1 MKSVRQVLKDKGY
14 SVETIT
20 PQASVYEALQ
30 KMANRE
36 LGALIVFDGGVIC
49 GLFSERDYARKVVL
63 QGRFSKDTRVEE
75 IMTRRVITVEPQ
87 QTVEA
92 CMVLMTDKHI
102 RHLPVVEEGRL
113 VGIVNLRDLLDLI
126 MPAFVN
132 LIDDFDYVGDFG
144 VLEGKQP
151 PNDLLNQPVTAVM
164 QKSVFVPADSGLLR
178 AFAYLHKYELLD
190 LPVIDEQERLIGLVS
205 RVDVGR
211 ALLAGW
217 HLNL

>member
-36 LGALIVFDGGVIC
+36 LGALIVFDKGEIC

-75 IMTRRVITVEPQ
+75 IMTRRVITVEPE

-102 RHLPVVEEGRL
+102 RHLPVIEEGRL
-113 VGIVNLRDLLDLI
+113 VGIVSI
-126 MPAFVN
+126 
-132 LIDDFDYVGDFG
+132 GDI
-144 VLEGKQP
+144 VKAVIEAQRLNIEELE
-151 PNDLLNQPVTAVM
+151 TYIT
-164 QKSVFVPADSGLLR
+164 SGR
-178 AFAYLHKYELLD
+178 
-190 LPVIDEQERLIGLVS
+190 
-205 RVDVGR
+205 
-211 ALLAGW
+211 
-217 HLNL
+217 

>member
-1 MKSVRQVLKDKGY
+1 VALKSVRQVLKDKGF

-36 LGALIVFDGGVIC
+36 LGALVVFDGGEIC
-49 GLFSERDYARKVVL
+49 GLFSERDYARKVIL

-75 IMTRRVITVEPQ
+75 VMTRRVTTVEPQ

-113 VGIVNLRDLLDLI
+113 IGIVSI
-126 MPAFVN
+126 
-132 LIDDFDYVGDFG
+132 GDI
-144 VLEGKQP
+144 VKAVIEAQRLTIEELE
-151 PNDLLNQPVTAVM
+151 TYIT
-164 QKSVFVPADSGLLR
+164 SGR
-178 AFAYLHKYELLD
+178 
-190 LPVIDEQERLIGLVS
+190 
-205 RVDVGR
+205 
-211 ALLAGW
+211 
-217 HLNL
+217 